1 MLKATFK
8 SRRGSHCRNSE
19 KKTAFPRNIYWNRTI
34 SFCVMAKQ
42 LFSKWRS
49 PHIWLRV

>member
-19 KKTAFPRNIYWNRTI
+19 KNCFP
-34 SFCVMAKQ
+34 A
-42 LFSKWRS
+42 
-49 PHIWLRV
+49 